1 MKIRQFLKKKK
12 IETSEDLKLQMELFA
27 YIIAKHYNIS
37 LTEVYQMS
45 DDVFRQSLSW
55 ALAINEEEEKARE
68 REEAQSSTNNE
79 VVSFDY
85 SWLEQE
91 DF

>member
-1 MKIRQFLKKKK
+1 
-12 IETSEDLKLQMELFA
+12 MELFA